1 MNLRDVEHHPL
12 SFQQEV
18 ELERYRRIPYCAA
31 CCNEVRLYRLEGEID
46 RACLSLAVD
55 DLVRRH
61 AALRTTMGSR
71 GSGQVQQVHAE
82 PQDPFRTSASP
93 ADDVD
98 SLAHVLLQRRHTMDD
113 IVDGRP
119 LFRAELHDV
128 AGCVFLSITI
138 SHLVYD
144 GLSYVIIVRDLAELY
159 AARLTGRPA
168 ALPPLGMSYGEF
180 AQLQRNSWRELRHSA
195 VPFWASIVSGYTGT
209 VRWPAPPPVQAASP
223 QPARRHHELALPADC
238 SARTLELARALR
250 VSPFTVLLCATGV
263 AVSRVMRQRD
273 VLLGTQIANRN
284 TPAVQ
289 HAVGFFSDIRLTRV
303 NSLGVRSFDDLVVAV
318 REDWRAAER
327 HRDASIDPVLEALG
341 GPEFVKVDMG
351 VDSNGNE
358 DLTLPGVRVEEIPIT
373 APDPY
378 YRKLKVMWVNQKPG
392 YVAHVTYEPSAVDH
406 RVPVEITEQITG
418 ILRNPG
424 TCFGTGNIR

>member
-1 MNLRDVEHHPL
+1 MNLRDVEYHPL

-46 RACLSLAVD
+46 TACLSLAVD

-61 AALRTTMGSR
+61 AALRTTIGSR
-71 GSGQVQQVHAE
+71 GPGHVQQVHAE
-82 PQDPFRTSASP
+82 PQDPFRESVSQ
-93 ADDVD
+93 ADDID
-98 SLAHVLLQRRHTMDD
+98 SLAHVLLQQRHTMDD
-113 IVDGRP
+113 IVGGRP
-119 LFRAELHDV
+119 LFRAELHGV

-159 AARLTGRPA
+159 AARLAGRPA
-168 ALPPLGMSYGEF
+168 VLPPLGMSYGEF
-180 AQLQRNSWRELRHSA
+180 AELQRNSWREVRHFA

-209 VRWPAPPPVQAASP
+209 VHWPAPSPAQATSP
-223 QPARRHHELALPADC
+223 QSARRNHEMALPADC
-238 SARTLELARALR
+238 LAQTLELARALR

-263 AVSRVMRQRD
+263 AVSRVTRQRD

-289 HAVGFFSDIRLTRV
+289 QAVGFFSDIRITRL
-303 NSLGVRSFDDLVVAV
+303 NALGVRSLDDLVVAV
-318 REDWRAAER
+318 RDDWRAADR

-358 DLTLPGVRVEEIPIT
+358 DLTLPGVRVEEIPV
-373 APDPY
+373 AASDPY

-392 YVAHVTYEPSAVDH
+392 YVVNVIYQPSVVDQ
-406 RVPVEITEQITG
+406 RAPVEITEQIAG
-418 ILRNPG
+418 ILRIPG
-424 TCFGTGNIR
+424 ACF